1 MQARKVAPEA
11 PLRERAEAFARTYL
25 AEIDK
30 DRVLGLSAEIAFF
43 AVLSLFPAL
52 LIATSLLG
60 VLDVIVGADLARR
73 AQDSVTAALDAVL
86 TDQASATVSSIEQL
100 FVDSFGG
107 VLTFATVGALVT
119 ISGAFAVV
127 IEALNLA
134 YDTEE
139 RRSWWRRRVLGL
151 GLGVTSV
158 VVVVLALAV
167 LVVGPFLGRGAD
179 LAGWAGLGDAFA
191 VTWDLL
197 RLPVLFLVITG
208 WVMALFHIAPNRRT
222 PWRSAVP
229 GALLTSTLWLV
240 ATAGFHLYLRVAGD
254 RNPVLGAFGGGVIV
268 MTWTWLLSIALLAG
282 GELNATLH
290 DRRHLTEGTRPE
302 RQPDESR

>member
-1 MQARKVAPEA
+1 MEARKVAADA
-11 PLRERAEAFARTYL
+11 PRRDRIEAFVRTYL
-25 AEIDK
+25 VEIDK
-30 DRVLGLSAEIAFF
+30 DRVLGLSSEIAFF

-60 VLDVIVGADLARR
+60 VLDLIVGADLARR
-73 AQDSVTAALDAVL
+73 AQDSVTGALDTVL
-86 TDQASATVSSIEQL
+86 TDQASATVTSIEQL

-139 RRSWWRRRVLGL
+139 RRSWWRRRLLGL
-151 GLGVTSV
+151 GMGVSSV
-158 VVVVLALAV
+158 VVVVVALAV

-179 LAGWAGLGDAFA
+179 LAALAGLGDAFA
-191 VTWDLL
+191 VAWDLL
-197 RLPVLFLVITG
+197 RLPVLFLV
-208 WVMALFHIAPNRRT
+208 V
-222 PWRSAVP
+222 
-229 GALLTSTLWLV
+229 
-240 ATAGFHLYLRVAGD
+240 TAGFHLYLRVAGE

-268 MTWTWLLSIALLAG
+268 MTWAWLLSLALLAG

-290 DRRHLTEGTRPE
+290 DRRHLLGDGAEPRNRPSGT
-302 RQPDESR
+302 